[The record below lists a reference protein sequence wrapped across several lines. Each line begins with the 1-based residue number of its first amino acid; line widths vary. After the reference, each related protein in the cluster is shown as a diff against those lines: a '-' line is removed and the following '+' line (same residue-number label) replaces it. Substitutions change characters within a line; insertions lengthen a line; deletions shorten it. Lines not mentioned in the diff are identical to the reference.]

1 MTWAATTPEIH
12 LSCRASDDE
21 SAMVVVP
28 TESSMPVRRRPRKVA
43 EPMPFDRI
51 VSDLVVATRLFKQ
64 FQRTEIALHLR
75 VKAIE
80 RMLSSDEG
88 LGSADAP
95 LVFASV
101 AGSEDADLVSYDVRD
116 THVGSVLE
124 DESDLVPPDVQTGA
138 VALVPPKSRT
148 LTAELL
154 AQAGA
159 LPIIECRDH
168 IAVYRKAAARNVEK
182 LAKQLPIASWV
193 SEIRGA
199 GLRNLGMII
208 GETGDLSLYANPAKL
223 WKRMGLAVGD
233 DGRAQRRIAGVADP
247 SKGRTK
253 QQAVDDAIGQGY
265 SPRRRTV
272 MHLLGE
278 CLIKGNTTPEG
289 DGYYRIVYAERK
301 AYELM
306 RNTDMRPIVA
316 HKRAMRYME
325 KRFLLHLWQAWR
337 RETSQTVLSRN
348 CVSFAATNGAVAVSR

>member
-1 MTWAATTPEIH
+1 MTITSVTSRSFV
-12 LSCRASDDE
+12 SCPTSDDE
-21 SAMVVVP
+21 SARAVLQ
-28 TESSMPVRRRPRKVA
+28 TGEALPVRRRSRKVA
-43 EPMPFDRI
+43 EPIPLDRL

-80 RMLSSDEG
+80 RMLSSEEG

-95 LVFASV
+95 LVFADV
-101 AGSEDADLVSYDVRD
+101 AGSEDADPDAHD
-116 THVGSVLE
+116 TLLSLVGSVLE
-124 DESDLVPPDVQTGA
+124 DESDLMPPDVQTGA
-138 VALVPPKSRT
+138 VALVTPKSRT

-154 AQAGA
+154 AEAGA

-168 IAVYRKAAARNVEK
+168 IAAYRKAAARNVEK

-193 SEIRGA
+193 SDIRGA

-208 GETGDLSLYANPAKL
+208 GETGDLSLYANPAKV

-247 SKGRTK
+247 SRGRTK
-253 QQAVDDAIGQGY
+253 QQAVDEAIGQGY

-278 CLIKGNTTPEG
+278 CLIKGNTTPDG

-301 AYELM
+301 AYELA
-306 RNTDMRPIVA
+306 RAPEMRPIVA

-337 RETSQTVLSRN
+337 RETICEPSPL
-348 CVSFAATNGAVAVSR
+348 